1 MCCNPLY
8 ASILALFPGF
18 PRFSSTVCIQYNITQ
33 TQTEELKWGRPG
45 NEATSM
51 LHVCVIVSETLVK
64 CLIIKFELQ
73 IYPRGATPE
82 GQNLSQG
89 IVQV

>member
-1 MCCNPLY
+1 M
-8 ASILALFPGF
+8 
-18 PRFSSTVCIQYNITQ
+18 
-33 TQTEELKWGRPG
+33 QTEKLKRGRPG

-64 CLIIKFELQ
+64 YLIMKFELQ
-73 IYPRGATPE
+73 FYPRGATPE
-82 GQNLSQG
+82 GQNLSKG